1 MPSQAYPCTNGCGK
15 VYNLY
20 STMIRHVQLD
30 CGNYKKFSCIVCNK
44 SFKRKYHLKR
54 HYLTHLPTTKPIE
67 LFNQFNPLNQTL
79 ELGINQIPN
88 VSEIEPHGQN
98 IPELFEEY
106 KNIDFNEFKNN

>member
-30 CGNYKKFSCIVCNK
+30 CGNYKRFACIVCNK
-44 SFKRKYHLKR
+44 TFKRKYHLKR
-54 HYLTHLPTTKPIE
+54 HYLTHLPTTKPTE
-67 LFNQFNPLNQTL
+67 LYNQFPNNQNL
-79 ELGINQIPN
+79 ELGISQIPN
-88 VSEIEPHGQN
+88 VSEIEQR
-98 IPELFEEY
+98 EMFQAEY